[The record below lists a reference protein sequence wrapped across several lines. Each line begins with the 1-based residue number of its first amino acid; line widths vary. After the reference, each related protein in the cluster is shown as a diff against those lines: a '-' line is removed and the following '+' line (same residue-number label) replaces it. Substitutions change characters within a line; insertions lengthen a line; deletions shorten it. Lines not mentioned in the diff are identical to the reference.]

1 MRKWILFAL
10 VGLLLAYLFMR
21 REGFQDTAGIKGI
34 YALDGPDPSHP
45 AIGSSAEHVIGLM
58 PTSLIKALQNAK
70 PKTPCPT
77 TAQPLKQCPADP
89 TTGQGM
95 MTLLSG
101 DINDIMVSFYSR
113 IYQPYNAVIKSS
125 DVDTFL
131 GMYPMTPFLTA
142 NKDDVKAL
150 LVAYFVTQTHG
161 PANGAAPDS
170 SAGAALQQRYNTT
183 DRVAA
188 AAAASYAQNSGYADL
203 AASVQDADNGPLP
216 SPINERASSGDTDMA
231 RPLYGDVFATNGP
244 FSGQLGTGQRT
255 GTAAVAGMNG
265 NTYGPPG
272 QTTTFGPFDLWKGTK
287 GTGTRAP
294 TMPGTKMP
302 VDGPGWGGVGSSTMS
317 RSAASSQ
324 PAPALYGPVGSG
336 ARDGDSGGFGFGGG
350 SLSGWGY
357 SQKNSVD
364 ISMLPSNESA
374 GSEPSNAYAVTSR
387 VPGDMD
393 MFPFPY
399 IQSSSYSL
407 ANGSMKTDPVPFLT
421 DFSAF
426 QN

>member
-10 VGLLLAYLFMR
+10 VGLVLLYTFSV
-21 REGFQDTAGIKGI
+21 REGVDDTLATPATCPSGMT
-34 YALDGPDPSHP
+34 LDPVRKDC
-45 AIGSSAEHVIGLM
+45 IGSSDGVHVVTTT
-58 PTSLIKALQNAK
+58 TSQGTI
-70 PKTPCPT
+70 TDCPPNT
-77 TAQPLKQCPADP
+77 RQKNSVGKCYPFAQPTCSSGYMNRMNMTCVSQSACDTFWSKFAKAVATGASLQQTMSADP
-89 TTGQGM
+89 
-95 MTLLSG
+95 
-101 DINDIMVSFYSR
+101 
-113 IYQPYNAVIKSS
+113 NANICMNSAPPAWF
-125 DVDTFL
+125 TAL
-131 GMYPMTPFLTA
+131 GRSPVNPDGTPT
-142 NKDDVKAL
+142 
-150 LVAYFVTQTHG
+150 
-161 PANGAAPDS
+161 
-170 SAGAALQQRYNTT
+170 AALK
-183 DRVAA
+183 AA
-188 AAAASYAQNSGYADL
+188 AATASKTSASDADYFHTTSYAKASGYADVL
-203 AASVQDADNGPLP
+203 AATQDADNGPLP
-216 SPINERASSGDTDMA
+216 SAINERASSGDTDMA

-317 RSAASSQ
+317 RSPASSQ

-336 ARDGDSGGFGFGGG
+336 ARDGDSG

-364 ISMLPSNESA
+364 VSMLPSNESA

>member
-1 MRKWILFAL
+1 MQSDGNGGTSGVGAL
-10 VGLLLAYLFMR
+10 CE
-21 REGFQDTAGIKGI
+21 EGSPVNGRCVSTR
-34 YALDGPDPSHP
+34 PPNCPSGYVFETGGFFGTYKC
-45 AIGSSAEHVIGLM
+45 I
-58 PTSLIKALQNAK
+58 
-70 PKTPCPT
+70 T
-77 TAQPLKQCPADP
+77 T
-89 TTGQGM
+89 
-95 MTLLSG
+95 
-101 DINDIMVSFYSR
+101 
-113 IYQPYNAVIKSS
+113 
-125 DVDTFL
+125 
-131 GMYPMTPFLTA
+131 
-142 NKDDVKAL
+142 
-150 LVAYFVTQTHG
+150 
-161 PANGAAPDS
+161 
-170 SAGAALQQRYNTT
+170 
-183 DRVAA
+183 AA
-188 AAAASYAQNSGYADL
+188 AAKNRAYEAEQAVL
-203 AASVQDADNGPLP
+203 AAEPVAPRTTGSTTSSYTPIPVAIGGALP
-216 SPINERASSGDTDMA
+216 SAINERASSGDTDMA
-231 RPLYGDVFATNGP
+231 RPLNGDVFAANGP

-265 NTYGPPG
+265 NTYGPAG

-287 GTGTRAP
+287 GTGTRPP

-317 RSAASSQ
+317 RSPASSQ

-364 ISMLPSNESA
+364 VSMLPSNESA

>member
-1 MRKWILFAL
+1 MRKWILLAL
-10 VGLLLAYLFMR
+10 VGLVLLYLVRF
-21 REGFQDTAGIKGI
+21 REGVDDTLTKEPICPSGMTQQGEVCQKDHGAPTLCPSGRPAQYGFCMESDGNGGTSGQGALCAEGTNVAGKCVSTRPPNCPSG
-34 YALDGPDPSHP
+34 YVFETDGPFGTYKCITSAAFAKNRTDRAAETALAAEPVAP
-45 AIGSSAEHVIGLM
+45 RGSSSSTYTPIPV
-58 PTSLIKALQNAK
+58 AL
-70 PKTPCPT
+70 
-77 TAQPLKQCPADP
+77 
-89 TTGQGM
+89 
-95 MTLLSG
+95 S
-101 DINDIMVSFYSR
+101 
-113 IYQPYNAVIKSS
+113 
-125 DVDTFL
+125 
-131 GMYPMTPFLTA
+131 
-142 NKDDVKAL
+142 
-150 LVAYFVTQTHG
+150 
-161 PANGAAPDS
+161 
-170 SAGAALQQRYNTT
+170 
-183 DRVAA
+183 
-188 AAAASYAQNSGYADL
+188 
-203 AASVQDADNGPLP
+203 GPLP
-216 SPINERASSGDTDMA
+216 SAIDERASSGDTDVA
-231 RPLYGDVFATNGP
+231 RPLNGDVFGANGP
-244 FSGQLGTGQRT
+244 FSGRLGTGQGT
-255 GTAAVAGMNG
+255 GTAAAVMNG

-272 QTTTFGPFDLWKGTK
+272 QTVTLAPFDLWKGSK

-302 VDGPGWGGVGSSTMS
+302 VDGPTWGGVGSSTMS

-336 ARDGDSGGFGFGGG
+336 AQGADSG

-364 ISMLPSNESA
+364 TSMLPSGEST